1 MKKLIS
7 ITCSF
12 LVPGIAFYL
21 FNYNCIILPVN
32 EFVEKDIRN
41 KGVKVTSFYK
51 NYKSFE
57 LTPTLLPPISFSAS
71 NAIITQRNITSKQ
84 A

>member
-1 MKKLIS
+1 MQQNIMKKLIF

-57 LTPTLLPPISFSAS
+57 LTPTLLPPIGFSAS
-71 NAIITQRNITSKQ
+71 NVTKYY
-84 A
+84 